1 MSKKSS
7 GSGVFGSSGLLTI
20 TQLARMVSLFLVTV
34 LIARSEGPAALGQFS
49 LAIAFVTLLQLGS
62 TGGLAGAGV
71 LSLLRQNDGTDSAA
85 VSISAVRTTLIPP
98 IFVVGFV
105 VFLAVASDSSYALF
119 VATLFV
125 GYAIGAYDLPEL
137 ILTARGRFR
146 ALAMVR
152 LILVV
157 LIASPKLFLAWNG
170 SLAFVLV
177 LQGLE
182 AALWQMALLPITGGL
197 LKVFTRGALAF
208 REVRKQLR
216 DKRLLWV
223 SGLAA
228 AASTRADLLMVGWL
242 LGASAAGV
250 YSAATRPIEAIGVI
264 GIAIT
269 TVVFN
274 PLAAASSDSTIYAER
289 AHNASR
295 TVLMWGAVLTV
306 AGCVVGPPAVAI
318 LYGPEF
324 GEAKIL
330 IALYSVT
337 ILLVFQRQLV
347 SKILLIERAYGY
359 SLVSNTACLF
369 IVVGGAALTA
379 HRWGLTGVIVSTIVA
394 YAVSSFGIL
403 LLTRKGRSILALS
416 VMGVRRTAKSD
427 THTSRLLRE
436 RAEHAETT

>member
-1 MSKKSS
+1 MAKKSPGTS
-7 GSGVFGSSGLLTI
+7 IVGSSALLTL

-34 LIARSEGPAALGQFS
+34 LVARSEGPTALGQFS

-71 LSLLRQNDGTDSAA
+71 LSLLRQGDGSDAAA

-98 IFVVGFV
+98 IFVVGFI
-105 VFLAVASDSSYALF
+105 VFLSVSNDSSYALL
-119 VATLFV
+119 VAALFV

-137 ILTARGRFR
+137 ILTARGKFN
-146 ALAMVR
+146 ALASVR
-152 LILVV
+152 FVLIV
-157 LIASPKLFLAWNG
+157 LIAVPKLLFAWNG
-170 SLAFVLV
+170 SVALVLV

-182 AALWQMALLPITGGL
+182 AALWQLALLPIAGGL
-197 LKVFTRGALAF
+197 LRIFARGLFAF
-208 REVRKQLR
+208 REVGSQLR
-216 DKRLLWV
+216 DKHLLWI

-228 AASTRADLLMVGWL
+228 AAATRADLLMVGWL

-274 PLAAASSDSTIYAER
+274 PLAAASADATTYEQR
-289 AHNASR
+289 AHHASR
-295 TVLMWGAVLTV
+295 TVLMWGTVLTI
-306 AGCVVGPPAVAI
+306 AGCVVGPPAVAL
-318 LYGPEF
+318 LYGSQF
-324 GEAKIL
+324 VQAEAL

-359 SLVSNTACLF
+359 SLVSNTSCLV

-379 HRWGLTGVIVSTIVA
+379 HRWGLIGVAVSTIVA
-394 YAVSSFGIL
+394 YAASSFGIF
-403 LLTRKGRSILALS
+403 LLTSKGRSILVLS
-416 VMGVRRTAKSD
+416 LMGVRRTAKSG
-427 THTSRLLRE
+427 THATRLLRE
-436 RAEHAETT
+436 RAVHAETP